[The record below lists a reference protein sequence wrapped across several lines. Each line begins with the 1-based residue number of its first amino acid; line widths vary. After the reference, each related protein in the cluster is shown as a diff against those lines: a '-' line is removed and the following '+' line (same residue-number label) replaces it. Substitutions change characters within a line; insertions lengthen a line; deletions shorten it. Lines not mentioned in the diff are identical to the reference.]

1 MSKCRLLV
9 VDDHPIVRSGI
20 SLLVANEAEFEVA
33 GEAETPGDTLQIL
46 EQRGADFDLIILDLT
61 MGGNDG
67 LELLRQIKSLVPEA
81 QILVYSMNDE
91 LTWGER
97 AIRAGAKGYVA
108 KHRDM
113 SVLLESLHTVRKGDL
128 ALSDELQSRLLQ
140 RLSGSL
146 GTRNTREGFDS
157 LTDREMQVLNLI
169 GTGRTTGEIAKEL
182 NLSPKTIGAHREHIK
197 TKLGLGSAAELAS
210 EAVRLVDHGIV

>member
-1 MSKCRLLV
+1 
-9 VDDHPIVRSGI
+9 
-20 SLLVANEAEFEVA
+20 
-33 GEAETPGDTLQIL
+33 
-46 EQRGADFDLIILDLT
+46 